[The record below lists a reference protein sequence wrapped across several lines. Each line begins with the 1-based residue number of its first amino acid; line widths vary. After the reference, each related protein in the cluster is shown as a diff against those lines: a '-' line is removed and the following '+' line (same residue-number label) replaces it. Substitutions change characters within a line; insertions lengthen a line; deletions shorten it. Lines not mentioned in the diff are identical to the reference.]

1 MFQDLYDCL
10 CDNPYHSINIT
21 IKYDGAPAIFAWSKF
36 PGLERP
42 GIAMKGLFNKKPIIY
57 TKYSDF
63 KDLSSDLAYKLST
76 FIKYMPKLPENEIWQ
91 GDFLF
96 DDKSIRQ
103 EIIDSENRYVFH
115 PNTIMY
121 VVPKETEKII
131 LNSKVGVVWHTIY
144 KGNSLNEASA
154 QYNFDDYSYI
164 DKKIPEIYMTD
175 ANVNPSFLGYF
186 SESDKKIIEQ
196 RLHRAKELNYLL
208 ENQECKELLDNID
221 FVSYF
226 KMFQNFLIKQN
237 YGSLSYTSLIEF
249 INNKF
254 TKEID
259 SRKTETGKNN
269 IIQKRDQLLEILK
282 ANLNNINLIILQVNN
297 YTALKDVFLKKFNT
311 IKVFDTYLKL
321 SSGNIRKTNQEG
333 FVVSDENGNAV
344 KFIDRNEFSNAN
356 FSPNVVKGWNK

>member
-1 MFQDLYDCL
+1 
-10 CDNPYHSINIT
+10 
-21 IKYDGAPAIFAWSKF
+21 
-36 PGLERP
+36 
-42 GIAMKGLFNKKPIIY
+42 
-57 TKYSDF
+57 
-63 KDLSSDLAYKLST
+63 
-76 FIKYMPKLPENEIWQ
+76 
-91 GDFLF
+91 
-96 DDKSIRQ
+96 
-103 EIIDSENRYVFH
+103 
-115 PNTIMY
+115 
-121 VVPKETEKII
+121 
-131 LNSKVGVVWHTIY
+131 
-144 KGNSLNEASA
+144 
-154 QYNFDDYSYI
+154 
-164 DKKIPEIYMTD
+164 
-175 ANVNPSFLGYF
+175 
-186 SESDKKIIEQ
+186 
-196 RLHRAKELNYLL
+196 
-208 ENQECKELLDNID
+208 
-221 FVSYF
+221 
-226 KMFQNFLIKQN
+226 
-237 YGSLSYTSLIEF
+237 LIEF